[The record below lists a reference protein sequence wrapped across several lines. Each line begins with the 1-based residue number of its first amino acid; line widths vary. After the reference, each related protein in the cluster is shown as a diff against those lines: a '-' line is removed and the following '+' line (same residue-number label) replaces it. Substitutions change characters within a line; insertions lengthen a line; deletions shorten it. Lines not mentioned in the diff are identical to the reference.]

1 MRGSKSATGWLHAFA
16 ALTVLALG
24 ASLAAAAQAPSIE
37 GEQVTAVRVVDAQG
51 ELLEQ
56 NPADLPLQAG
66 KPYRTDIERSSLK
79 QLFTTGLYAD
89 IRTIA
94 TPEAGGVRIDFT
106 VVQNY
111 FIGVTLVRGLRE
123 PPSEAQALAALNL
136 QLGDTFTEDGLQAA
150 LKRLTETLDNNGLYQ
165 AKLLPERNRDPKTHL
180 VAVTVVV
187 SPGPRARFGE
197 IHFVNHSPFNER
209 ELLERTKLKPGGR
222 VTADRIRSGM
232 DRLRQFLAKKNYL
245 TARVDN
251 ERGQY
256 DARKN
261 TLPLTIRVDGGPQV
275 RVVVEGAKVSGK
287 QVKKLVPIYEEGAV
301 DPDLLEE
308 GRRNLH
314 DYFERKGYF
323 NSQVDYQTREDKERN
338 QETIV
343 YAVERGN
350 KSRLVGVSFSG
361 NRYFNSELLASRLAI
376 QPASFLSPGRFS
388 PRILESDV
396 ESIRGIYLASGFRDV
411 SVKSR
416 VEDDYQGNK
425 NDLFVHFEIQEGP
438 QSRVASLT
446 IDGNHEISD
455 EQLFGVIA
463 STAGQPYSQAN
474 ISNDRDNILALYYN
488 SGFPQASFRYDA
500 RKEGPNRM
508 ALTYTIDEGPQVRVN
523 RVIVLGYQHTRPG
536 VIQRRV
542 QIQPGQPLREAD
554 IVSTQDRL
562 YNLGI
567 FNRVDVATRDPSGSV
582 QNKDVLIETREGDRY
597 TIGYGGGVEMQ
608 RLGSTT
614 SATSTTLE
622 VSPLGIFNFSKLN
635 VFGRAQTLSFKARA
649 STIQYRG
656 LLSYQIPSLLTNP
669 KFNLLVTGFAD
680 KSQDVNTFSG
690 TRYEG
695 SVLIQHDYS
704 RGTTFLYRYT
714 YRHVLVDASSLRINP
729 EQIPLY
735 SQPTRIS
742 GFGFSWVRDR
752 RDNPADATRGNVNTA
767 DISVYADS
775 LGSSTSFARLFF
787 QNSTY
792 THIGRVLVFAR
803 STRFGVEEPFGS
815 TTASNIPCPTT
826 PSTQPCN
833 TAVIPLPERFFA
845 GGGTNLRGFG
855 LNQAGPRDP
864 TTGFPIGGLAELI
877 FNQELRFPLRL
888 PYLGNAVGGAVFY
901 DAGNV
906 YSQLNAINLN
916 WKPPSPSDLNYFS
929 HTIGFG
935 LRYNTPVGPVRF
947 DVGYLLNSAQFQ
959 LSCTVGTP
967 GCPPS
972 GIQFSSLP
980 RFQFFFNIGSA
991 F

>member
-1 MRGSKSATGWLHAFA
+1 VRESKPATACLKAFA
-16 ALTVLALG
+16 ALAVLALG
-24 ASLAAAAQAPSIE
+24 TSLAAGAQAPSIE

-51 ELLEQ
+51 EVLER
-56 NPADLPLQAG
+56 NPPNLPLQAG
-66 KPYRTDIERSSLK
+66 KPYQTDIERAALK
-79 QLFTTGLYAD
+79 RLFATGLYAD

-111 FIGVTLVRGLRE
+111 FIGVTHVRGLRE
-123 PPSEAQALAALNL
+123 PPSEPQALAALNL

-165 AKLLPERNRDPKTHL
+165 AKILAERDQDPKTHL
-180 VAVTVVV
+180 VAVTLDVN
-187 SPGPRARFGE
+187 PGPRAGFGE
-197 IHFVNHSPFNER
+197 IRFVNHSPFSDH

-232 DRLRQFLAKKNYL
+232 ERLRQYLAKKNYL
-245 TARVDN
+245 TARVEN
-251 ERGQY
+251 ERGEY

-261 TLPLTIRVDGGPQV
+261 TLPLTIRVDAGPQV

-287 QVKKLVPIYEEGAV
+287 QIKKLVPIYEEGAV

-323 NSQVDYQTREDKERN
+323 NSQVTYETREEEEQKR
-338 QETIV
+338 ETIV
-343 YAVERGN
+343 YTVERGA

-361 NRYFNSELLASRLAI
+361 NHYFNSELLSSRLAI

-388 PRILESDV
+388 PRMLDADV
-396 ESIRGIYLASGFRDV
+396 ESIRGIYLASGFRDA

-416 VEDDYQGNK
+416 VVDDYEGHK
-425 NDLFVHFEIQEGP
+425 NNLFVHFEIQEGP

-446 IDGNHEISD
+446 IAGNHEISD

-474 ISNDRDNILALYYN
+474 IANDRDNILALYYN
-488 SGFPQASFRYDA
+488 SGFPQATFRYEA
-500 RKEGPNRM
+500 RKEGPDTM
-508 ALTYTIDEGPQVRVN
+508 ALTYSIDEGPQVRVN
-523 RVIVLGYQHTRPG
+523 RVILLGYRNTRPG
-536 VIQRRV
+536 VIRRRV
-542 QIQPGQPLREAD
+542 QIKPGQPLREAD
-554 IVSTQDRL
+554 IVATQDRL

-567 FNRVDVATRDPSGSV
+567 FNRVDIATRNPSGAA

-614 SATSTTLE
+614 NATSTTLE

-649 STIQYRG
+649 STIQYRA
-656 LLSYQIPSLLTNP
+656 LLSYQIPSLLANP

-695 SVLIQHDYS
+695 SIQLAQEYS
-704 RGTTFLYRYT
+704 RASSFLYRYT

-735 SQPTRIS
+735 SQPTRVA
-742 GFGFSWVRDR
+742 GFGLSWIRDR

-767 DISVYADS
+767 DISVFAES
-775 LGSSTSFARLFF
+775 LGSSASFTRLFF

-792 THIGRVLVFAR
+792 TPIGRVLVFAR
-803 STRFGVEEPFGS
+803 SVRFGVEEPFGS
-815 TTASNIPCPTT
+815 TTAANIPCPTT
-826 PSTQPCN
+826 PSTEPCN
-833 TAVIPLPERFFA
+833 TTVIPLPERFFA

-864 TTGFPIGGLAELI
+864 VTGFPIGGLAELI
-877 FNQELRFPLRL
+877 FNQEMRFPLRL

-906 YSQLNAINLN
+906 YSQLNAINFN
-916 WKPPSPSDLNYFS
+916 WKPPSPADLNYFS

-959 LSCTVGTP
+959 SCPAGTT
-967 GCPPS
+967 GCPPN
-972 GIQFSSLP
+972 GLQYSSLP